1 MTETRISG
9 SGCGVGMTSEQV
21 HWLYGAL
28 LAAFSVPML
37 LHARG
42 VITSRWPEFTIGA
55 ALLLFGLGLIF
66 DPFLH
71 GAAGPGDYAAETAQH
86 LTLGI
91 VLLLGSG
98 FELFRAATRRQTFL
112 WRAPLVLALLAAS
125 LTFLVH
131 AQHEAGVSMLLLVTQ
146 HRFIAAT
153 LLVLAAAVL
162 LEPVGDA
169 RTRGIALPLLTLV
182 LGLELLVYTE
192 GDSLFGVPVEGHQ
205 PASVMSH

>member
-1 MTETRISG
+1 M
-9 SGCGVGMTSEQV
+9 GMTSEQV

-42 VITSRWPEFTIGA
+42 IITSRWPEFTIGA

-98 FELFRAATRRQTFL
+98 FELFRAATRRQAFL

-131 AQHEAGVSMLLLVTQ
+131 AQHEAAVSMLLLVTQ

-162 LEPVGDA
+162 LAPVGDA
-169 RTRGIALPLLTLV
+169 RMRGIALPLLTLL

-192 GDSLFGVPVEGHQ
+192 GDSLFGVPAEGHQ

>member
-1 MTETRISG
+1 
-9 SGCGVGMTSEQV
+9 
-21 HWLYGAL
+21 
-28 LAAFSVPML
+28 ML
-37 LHARG
+37 LHVRG
-42 VITSRWPEFTIGA
+42 IITSRWPEFIIGA
-55 ALLLFGLGLIF
+55 ALFLFGLGLIF

-98 FELFRAATRRQTFL
+98 FELFRTATRRQTFL

-162 LEPVGDA
+162 LGPDGDA
-169 RTRGIALPLLTLV
+169 RARGAAVPLLTLL

-192 GDSLFGVPVEGHQ
+192 GNSPFGVPAETHQ
-205 PASVMSH
+205 PAGAGGH

>member
-1 MTETRISG
+1 M
-9 SGCGVGMTSEQV
+9 GMTSEQV

-28 LAAFSVPML
+28 LAGFSVPML

-42 VITSRWPEFTIGA
+42 IVKARWPEFTIGMG
-55 ALLLFGLGLIF
+55 LLLFGLGLIF

-71 GAAGPGDYAAETAQH
+71 GGAGPGDYAAETAQH

-153 LLVLAAAVL
+153 LLVLASAVL
-162 LEPVGDA
+162 LAPVGDA
-169 RTRGIALPLLTLV
+169 RARGVAIPLLTLL

-192 GDSLFGVPVEGHQ
+192 GDSPFGVPMETHQQAGAGGH
-205 PASVMSH
+205 

>member
-1 MTETRISG
+1 M
-9 SGCGVGMTSEQV
+9 GMSSEQV

-37 LHARG
+37 LQAG
-42 VITSRWPEFTIGA
+42 GLVKARWPEYTIGA
-55 ALLLFGLGLIF
+55 GLLLFGLGLIF

-71 GAAGPGDYAAETAQH
+71 GAAAPGDYAAETAQH

-91 VLLLGSG
+91 VLVLGSG
-98 FELFRAATRRQTFL
+98 FELFRAATGRQTIL
-112 WRAPLVLALLAAS
+112 WRMPLVLALLAAS

-162 LEPVGDA
+162 LAPIGNAFA
-169 RTRGIALPLLTLV
+169 RGLAVPLLTLL

-192 GDSLFGVPVEGHQ
+192 GDSPFGVPAEGDHSSM
-205 PASVMSH
+205 ARAH

>member
-1 MTETRISG
+1 
-9 SGCGVGMTSEQV
+9 MTSEQV

-37 LHARG
+37 LHVRG
-42 VITSRWPEFTIGA
+42 IITSRWPEFTIGA

-71 GAAGPGDYAAETAQH
+71 GSAGPSDYAAETAQH

-98 FELFRAATRRQTFL
+98 FELFRTATRRHTFL

-162 LEPVGDA
+162 LGPGGDA
-169 RTRGIALPLLTLV
+169 SARGVALPLLTLL

-192 GDSLFGVPVEGHQ
+192 GNSPFGVPAETHQ
-205 PASVMSH
+205 PASAGGH

>member
-1 MTETRISG
+1 MG
-9 SGCGVGMTSEQV
+9 LTSEQV

-28 LAAFSVPML
+28 LAAFSMPML

-42 VITSRWPEFTIGA
+42 IVKARWPEFIIGA
-55 ALLLFGLGLIF
+55 GLLLLGLGLIF

-86 LTLGI
+86 LALGI

-98 FELFRAATRRQTFL
+98 FELFRAATRRQSFL
-112 WRAPLVLALLAAS
+112 WRVPLVLALLAAS

-146 HRFIAAT
+146 HRFIAVT

-162 LEPVGDA
+162 LVPVGDA
-169 RTRGIALPLLTLV
+169 RARGISLPLLTLL

-192 GDSLFGVPVEGHQ
+192 GDSLFGVPAGTHPPAGAGGH
-205 PASVMSH
+205 

>member
-1 MTETRISG
+1 M
-9 SGCGVGMTSEQV
+9 GMTSEQV

-42 VITSRWPEFTIGA
+42 IVTSRWPEFTIGA

-71 GAAGPGDYAAETAQH
+71 GSAAPGDYAAETAQH

-91 VLLLGSG
+91 ALLLGSG
-98 FELFRAATRRQTFL
+98 FEFFRAATRRQTFL

-131 AQHEAGVSMLLLVTQ
+131 AQHEADVSMLLLVTQ

-162 LEPVGDA
+162 FAPVGDA
-169 RTRGIALPLLTLV
+169 RTRGVALPLLTLL

-192 GDSLFGVPVEGHQ
+192 GNSPFGVPAETHQ
-205 PASVMSH
+205 PAGAGGH